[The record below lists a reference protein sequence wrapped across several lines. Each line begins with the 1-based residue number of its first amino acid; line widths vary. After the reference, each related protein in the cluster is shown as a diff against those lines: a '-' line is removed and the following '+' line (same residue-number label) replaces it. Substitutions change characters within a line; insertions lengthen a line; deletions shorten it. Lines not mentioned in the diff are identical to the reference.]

1 MPLQLDTHVRTS
13 EVGRLIQSVFRD
25 MCVIV
30 TTWPFLVSLAALIA
44 NDHWLK
50 HVYPGLVSGK
60 LSDFAGIAVV
70 SLLLLAAQPNRR
82 FLVYGAIVFGFAWWK
97 SPLSQ
102 PAIDA
107 INSHL
112 SSPIGRTVDYTDL
125 LALLVI
131 PACAVVT
138 SHPLVFVLPG
148 RARRRILVVPLFVLT
163 ALGLMATSLIPTR
176 QDYQVRRTDGAS
188 SLDREAVAETVSQV
202 AARHGLKCEDCS
214 NLASGGRYSGKG
226 IHLRYVF
233 VEANGISFE
242 VEALPNGLFFGASGR
257 EKADRLRDD
266 LKSRLASSY
275 KDLEYV
281 EQLGPGARD
290 TQ

>member
-1 MPLQLDTHVRTS
+1 
-13 EVGRLIQSVFRD
+13 
-25 MCVIV
+25 
-30 TTWPFLVSLAALIA
+30 
-44 NDHWLK
+44 
-50 HVYPGLVSGK
+50 
-60 LSDFAGIAVV
+60 
-70 SLLLLAAQPNRR
+70 
-82 FLVYGAIVFGFAWWK
+82 
-97 SPLSQ
+97 
-102 PAIDA
+102 
-107 INSHL
+107 
-112 SSPIGRTVDYTDL
+112 
-125 LALLVI
+125 
-131 PACAVVT
+131 
-138 SHPLVFVLPG
+138 
-148 RARRRILVVPLFVLT
+148 
-163 ALGLMATSLIPTR
+163 MATSLIPTR

-188 SLDREAVAETVSQV
+188 SLDREAVAETVGQV

-233 VEANGISFE
+233 VGANGSSFE